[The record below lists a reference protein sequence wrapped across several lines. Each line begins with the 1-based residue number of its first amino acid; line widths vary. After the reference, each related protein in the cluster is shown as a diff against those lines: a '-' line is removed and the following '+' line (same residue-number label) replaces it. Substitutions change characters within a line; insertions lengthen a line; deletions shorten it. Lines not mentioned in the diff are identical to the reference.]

1 MYKTTIG
8 IDGMACGMC
17 ESHIKD
23 VIRKNFDIKKVTAS
37 ASKNMAEII
46 SEGQIPED
54 KLHEAIDP
62 TGYTVTSYESG
73 EYVKKGLFG
82 R

>member
-17 ESHIKD
+17 ESHIQD